1 MEFVILVGAILAGVF
16 MGWHLRELHA
26 MRKVKQLIEHAELIA
41 EQEEEE
47 PSRTKMRLERHGEV
61 IYAFEH
67 ETDTFIAQGKDLL
80 ALDAAIQKRFPDKK
94 FSVQED
100 NLKEIGEKYHESV

>member
-1 MEFVILVGAILAGVF
+1 MEFIILAGAVVVGVF
-16 MGWHLRELHA
+16 MGWHLRELYA
-26 MRKVKQLIEHAELIA
+26 IRKVKELIQQA
-41 EQEEEE
+41 EELAESEEPE

-67 ETDTFIAQGKDLL
+67 ETDSFIAQGKDLL
-80 ALDAAIQKRFPDKK
+80 DLDAAIQKRYPDKK

-100 NLKEIGEKYHESV
+100 NLKEIGAKYHESV